1 MKLADICNKLGPMH
15 ETSSGVYRPNVNA
28 HANAQS
34 LSPALHVRRFA
45 LRPAGRDASR
55 AAVLLVAGTG
65 AVGSQGKSVELA
77 APCLAWLPIGA
88 DDYLRLGAGSSGELL
103 TLSDM
108 LVKDAVGQG
117 AESAHLRLISERAV
131 VINAGDPAAIAE
143 AASSFRA
150 VAREVRRDD
159 RGSWSYLMAHVALIL
174 VQCWRMSGFEDV
186 ARQDSDSHSALLVRY
201 RHLVETHFRERW
213 RIADYARELGVAH
226 DRLHDVC
233 VRVLQR
239 TPKDLLHDRV
249 GHEASLRLARS
260 GLSIEAL
267 AEYLGFRSASHFS
280 RFFKLRSGF
289 TPAAYRKAARD
300 ATAPNRPLV
309 ATAYADWP

>member
-1 MKLADICNKLGPMH
+1 MVETGP
-15 ETSSGVYRPNVNA
+15 GIYRLSINA
-28 HANAQS
+28 HVSAQS
-34 LSPALHVRRFA
+34 LSAALHVQRFA

-55 AAVLLVAGTG
+55 AAILLAAGS
-65 AVGSQGKSVELA
+65 ASVGGQAASIELV

-88 DDYLRLGAGSSGELL
+88 EHFLRLGAGSSGELL

-108 LVKDAVGQG
+108 LVKDAVGQD
-117 AESAHLRLISERAV
+117 AEAIHLRLINERAV
-131 VINAGDPAAIAE
+131 VVNAADSVAIAE
-143 AASSFRA
+143 AANSFRA
-150 VAREVRRDD
+150 VVQEVRRDE
-159 RGSWSYLMAHVALIL
+159 RGSWSYLTAHVALIL

-201 RHLVETHFRERW
+201 RHLVEKHFRERW
-213 RIADYARELGVAH
+213 RIADYARKLGVSH
-226 DRLHDVC
+226 DRLHDIC

-239 TPKDLLHDRV
+239 TPKDLLHDRL

-267 AEYLGFRSASHFS
+267 SDYLGFRSASHFS
-280 RFFKLRSGF
+280 RFFKQRSGF
-289 TPAAYRKAARD
+289 TPAAYRRAARD
-300 ATAPNRPLV
+300 ATAPSQVLA